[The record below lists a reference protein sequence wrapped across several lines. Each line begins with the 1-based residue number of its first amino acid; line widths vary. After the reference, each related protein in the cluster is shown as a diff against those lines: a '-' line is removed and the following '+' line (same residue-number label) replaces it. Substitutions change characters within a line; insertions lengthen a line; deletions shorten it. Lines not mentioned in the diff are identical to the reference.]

1 MPYHQRTHAALTS
14 DVRPMPDFE
23 TGELRLRIT
32 LYAVDEPIEHLD
44 LVLSGPEVA
53 DLVDMV
59 RPSVTT

>member
-1 MPYHQRTHAALTS
+1 MPHHQRTHAALTS
-14 DVRPMPDFE
+14 DVRPMLDSE

-53 DLVDMV
+53 DLVDVV